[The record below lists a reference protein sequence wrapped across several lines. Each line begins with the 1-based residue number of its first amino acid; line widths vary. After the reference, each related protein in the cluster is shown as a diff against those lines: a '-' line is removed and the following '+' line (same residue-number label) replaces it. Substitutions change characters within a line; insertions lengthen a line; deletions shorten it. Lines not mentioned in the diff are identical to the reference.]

1 MVLKNS
7 GVTEPFLYEINLL
20 LKVCPKTSTNIGIIG
35 SLLMQNSRQAWFMT
49 NDENLHFNKISGDFC
64 MVYEALFKG
73 VFVKDTIFF
82 IEDI

>member
-1 MVLKNS
+1 
-7 GVTEPFLYEINLL
+7 
-20 LKVCPKTSTNIGIIG
+20 
-35 SLLMQNSRQAWFMT
+35 MT

-82 IEDI
+82 IEDIWISKNLFDKKVNSLSLQNNLVICQ

>member
-1 MVLKNS
+1 
-7 GVTEPFLYEINLL
+7 
-20 LKVCPKTSTNIGIIG
+20 
-35 SLLMQNSRQAWFMT
+35 MT